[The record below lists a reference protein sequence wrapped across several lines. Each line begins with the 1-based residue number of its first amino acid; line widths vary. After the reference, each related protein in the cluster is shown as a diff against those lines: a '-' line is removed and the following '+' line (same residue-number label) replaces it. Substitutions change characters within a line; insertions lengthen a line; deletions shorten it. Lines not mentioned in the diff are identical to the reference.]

1 MLGDGVLP
9 FKLGA
14 HMTPLFTA
22 AEVGHTR
29 SVTELLESGA
39 DNKSGFSLLGLS
51 MRTPY
56 QWALSKGHKETAK
69 ELAGKSS

>member
-51 MRTPY
+51 MRWVGAARQHDYRPVIFQVIHT
-56 QWALSKGHKETAK
+56 
-69 ELAGKSS
+69 